1 LNYHRVL
8 VTGGAGFIGS
18 HLLDALI
25 SDGCEV
31 CVLLQIYVIERQI
44 TTNIALAS
52 IAFILIGLFAVF
64 TAITLYAISRLM
76 RKTNRR

>member
-31 CVLLQIYVIERQI
+31 CVLLQIYVIDRQI

-64 TAITLYAISRLM
+64 TAITLYVISRLM

>member
-64 TAITLYAISRLM
+64 TAITLYVISRLM